1 VLAAVQDA
9 SRARWHP
16 PASSVLFFRPWKA
29 ALSSPQI
36 ERFALQLRKPLSLR
50 LPVIMSHYP
59 HRAGAPDL
67 RSSQGTHTE
76 HTPHDHRLSLLLQLG
91 FLPHFSHWPTFSS
104 PQSSSSVARKRGH
117 THRLGPGSAK
127 QLFPGDPAEK
137 SPVGELSSYT
147 VLEWII
153 SRSPF
158 QVKTSDVGSALV
170 TQRQCFRRK
179 QPQTFHLLREWFRTL
194 Q

>member
-1 VLAAVQDA
+1 MLAAVQDA

-16 PASSVLFFRPWKA
+16 PASSVLFFRHWKA

-91 FLPHFSHWPTFSS
+91 FLPHFSHWPCED
-104 PQSSSSVARKRGH
+104 SV
-117 THRLGPGSAK
+117 T
-127 QLFPGDPAEK
+127 
-137 SPVGELSSYT
+137 
-147 VLEWII
+147 
-153 SRSPF
+153 
-158 QVKTSDVGSALV
+158 
-170 TQRQCFRRK
+170 
-179 QPQTFHLLREWFRTL
+179 
-194 Q
+194 